1 MADYIMNNVWQ
12 VWAIAAVICLILELS
27 SGDFFIICFSIG
39 AVASAI
45 GAAIGLNI
53 YWQLAIFAAVALAS
67 IFFVRPIALRY
78 LHKNEPNRPSNADA
92 LIGRIGRVTE
102 TIKTGDYGRVAI
114 DGDVWKAVSNSATD
128 ITAGSTVKVTDRKS
142 TIIQVESTTSI
153 NE

>member
-128 ITAGSTVKVTDRKS
+128 ITAGSIVKVTDRKS